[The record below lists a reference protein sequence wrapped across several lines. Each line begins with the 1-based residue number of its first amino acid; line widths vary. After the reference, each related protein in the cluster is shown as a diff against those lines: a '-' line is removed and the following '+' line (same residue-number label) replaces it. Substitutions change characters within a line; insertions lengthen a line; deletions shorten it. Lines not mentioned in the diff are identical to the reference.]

1 MPGDSAPLQ
10 DRQSFE
16 NLYSHVHLVVFH
28 YIYGLYGGPVEEVED
43 LTADTFFRAWKA
55 RERFTGD
62 ENAALGWLLQIARN
76 RVIDALRRE
85 HVRRNQ
91 ASLEQEQG
99 DLELPGEEATPEEQ
113 ASFREQVHILRA
125 VLLSLPVE
133 QREMIVLR
141 YMLGWPVK
149 RIGEHLGLLENT
161 VSVTLRR
168 ALLRMRQRW
177 PQETIS
183 DVDH

>member
-99 DLELPGEEATPEEQ
+99 DLELP
-113 ASFREQVHILRA
+113 
-125 VLLSLPVE
+125 LL
-133 QREMIVLR
+133 QRQRVQPI
-141 YMLGWPVK
+141 PD
-149 RIGEHLGLLENT
+149 HDLLERGT
-161 VSVTLRR
+161 AMSDGVYRVLKR
-168 ALLRMRQRW
+168 
-177 PQETIS
+177 ET
-183 DVDH
+183 